1 MIKCAPLG
9 TAEQGE
15 CVCFRAHALRSLH
28 PHLNLNI
35 YSDDGSFNITEKMEW
50 IELNNDG
57 EDVYEFYL
65 DTSDMRGLYWYTA
78 GDGVHQLS
86 VYDKNIAPPDWYGKG
101 VTYHIFVDR
110 FNRGSKEPL
119 DSDPDF
125 CVHHNTED
133 IPLYH
138 NDDINSDIF
147 GGDLEGVRQ
156 KLPYLKSLGVKTLY
170 LSPIFEAWSNHK
182 YNTADFSKIDSHF
195 GNDEDLK
202 KLCASAKRQGMRV
215 ILDGVFNH
223 VGSDSIYFNREGRY
237 DTVGAYQSCDSPYR
251 SWFNFY
257 NDTYESW
264 WGILTLPQVRENEE
278 SYKAHIGE
286 IASHWMDCGISG
298 WRLDV
303 ADELPDEFIAHLY
316 NVVKSKKEDA
326 LVIGEVWEDA
336 SNKIAYS
343 VRRKYFTE
351 RELDGVMNYPIK
363 EAILGFVSGW
373 MSAEN
378 SANIMRTIAIHYPK
392 KVLHSLMNH
401 IGTHDTVRALTA
413 LARPDVGGM
422 SRDAQAYF
430 KLSEDEI
437 KIGKTRLMRA
447 ATLQYSYPGSPTIY
461 YGDEVGA
468 QGGADPFNRGYYPW
482 GKEDMELC
490 EFYKK
495 LGFLKNKSKAMQSGD
510 FSVEVQDEALI
521 TERTDKKQRVIF
533 CAANGAKKLYLKS
546 DTELFDVL
554 NNKKYRSH
562 FGYVIVNVPNE
573 GYLILSNDKKL
584 ICK

>member
-1 MIKCAPLG
+1 MIKFAPLG

-15 CVCFRAHALRSLH
+15 CVCFRAHALRSTH
-28 PHLNLNI
+28 PYLYLSV
-35 YSDDGSFNITEKMEW
+35 YSDDRSFNITEKMEW
-50 IELNNDG
+50 IELLDNG
-57 EDVYEFYL
+57 EDVYEFCL

-78 GDGVHQLS
+78 GEEVYQLS
-86 VYDKNIAPPDWYGKG
+86 IYDKNIAPPEWYGKG

-110 FNRGSKEPL
+110 FNRGSTKPL

-125 CVHHNTED
+125 RVHHNTEE
-133 IPLYH
+133 IPDYLP
-138 NDDINSDIF
+138 NEINGDIF
-147 GGDLEGVRQ
+147 GGDLAGIRK

-195 GNDEDLK
+195 GTDADLK
-202 KLCASAKRQGMRV
+202 KLCNSAKRHGMRV

-237 DTVGAYQSCDSPYR
+237 DTIGAYQSEESPYR

-257 NDTYESW
+257 DGTYESW

-278 SYKAHIGE
+278 SYKAHIAE
-286 IASHWMDCGISG
+286 IARHWMDCGISG

-316 NVVKSKKEDA
+316 DVVKSKKNDA
-326 LVIGEVWEDA
+326 LIIGEVWEDA
-336 SNKIAYS
+336 SNKIAYNT
-343 VRRKYFTE
+343 RRKYFTE

-363 EAILGFVSGW
+363 DAILGFVSGS
-373 MSAEN
+373 MSAED
-378 SANIMRTIAIHYPK
+378 SADIMRTIALHYPK

-413 LARPDVGGM
+413 LARPDIKDM
-422 SRDAQAYF
+422 TREQQAHF
-430 KLSEDEI
+430 RLNEDEI
-437 KIGKTRLMRA
+437 KLGKARLMRA

-461 YGDEVGA
+461 YGDEVGM
-468 QGGADPFNRGYYPW
+468 QGGADPFNRAYYPW
-482 GKEDMELC
+482 GKEDNELC

-495 LGFLKNKSKAMQSGD
+495 LGQLKNNSTAMQYGD
-510 FSVEVQDEALI
+510 FAVEVQDDVLI
-521 TERTDKKQRVIF
+521 CERQDEKQRVLF
-533 CAANGAKKLYLKS
+533 CVANGEKKLYLKS
-546 DTELFDVL
+546 ECGLIDVL
-554 NNKKYRSH
+554 NGKKYRAH
-562 FGYVIVNVPNE
+562 FGYVVASIPDT
-573 GYLILSNDKKL
+573 GFLILSNDKEL
-584 ICK
+584 LCK